1 MVVWNL
7 HSLLY
12 IHRGVRYRQL
22 KINDAMVTRVNITS
36 LCRFGAPY
44 KMDRGWDGDATK
56 PNPGTQ
62 PTSLVRAT
70 LPRM

>member
-22 KINDAMVTRVNITS
+22 KINDVMSILLPFADSAHRTRWTAA
-36 LCRFGAPY
+36 GT
-44 KMDRGWDGDATK
+44 GTDGDATK
-56 PNPGTQ
+56 PNPGVTQ
-62 PTSLVRAT
+62 P
-70 LPRM
+70 PC